1 MISNWPWKRDNHD
14 DTTGYEID
22 LIDSK
27 IETQIVD

>member
-1 MISNWPWKRDNHD
+1 MISNWPWERDDHD
-14 DTTGYEID
+14 DMTGYEIN